1 MDNSVDF
8 HNGTNAMTHDD
19 GLEAKNLSAGG
30 IIDGHMTG
38 RNDSYMTSSYVAGP
52 REEIEIRRRFIRR
65 RRWSDQEK
73 VRILTEAFAPGAS
86 RRAVA
91 EQYGIAPAQL
101 YIWRKHLMGLPA
113 EEGFIPVHVGS
124 SALTA
129 RQPGK
134 VSPMAPVEIVL
145 PNGISIRTDWA
156 FDPEAVCRLVAGL
169 VRP

>member
-1 MDNSVDF
+1 
-8 HNGTNAMTHDD
+8 MTHDD
-19 GLEAKNLSAGG
+19 GLEAKTLTVGG

-38 RNDSYMTSSYVAGP
+38 RNGSHMTSSYVAEP
-52 REEIEIRRRFIRR
+52 REEIEIRRRVIRR

-73 VRILTEAFAPGAS
+73 SRILAEAFAPGAS

-101 YIWRKHLMGLPA
+101 YIWRKHLMVFPA

-134 VSPMAPVEIVL
+134 TSPMAPVEIIM
-145 PNGISIRTDWA
+145 PNGISIRTGTT
-156 FDPEAVCRLVAGL
+156 FDPDAVCRLVIGL
-169 VRP
+169 GRP